1 MATPARRDSVDAAS
15 PATLALW
22 RVIAVV
28 AVAVGLDASR
38 GAQTVEST
46 ALLAMVDHLVYA
58 GPDLGAATAR
68 VERLLGVKATP
79 GGQHPGRGTRNALI
93 GLTAGVG
100 AVREP
105 PLQYIEI
112 IGPDP
117 DQPAPSLPRP
127 FGIDGLREPRLV
139 TWSAKE
145 RDLPGRVQSAKSGGV
160 ALGAIA
166 EGSRQ
171 RPDGLLLRWTYTDPR
186 VVVADGLAPFFIN
199 WGTTPHP
206 AASAAGGVAL
216 VGLKAEHPEAERIQ
230 RVLGQLGLD
239 LPVSSGQTAALVAT
253 LDSPRGRVE
262 LR

>member
-1 MATPARRDSVDAAS
+1 MPPCRSAGAVARDRVRRRGGWHQRIQRRTDGGIDSGGGGWLTIWFTPAPTCGV
-15 PATLALW
+15 ATEK
-22 RVIAVV
+22 
-28 AVAVGLDASR
+28 
-38 GAQTVEST
+38 VEQ
-46 ALLAMVDHLVYA
+46 
-58 GPDLGAATAR
+58 
-68 VERLLGVKATP
+68 LLGVKATP

-93 GLTAGVG
+93 ALTAGVG

-117 DQPAPSLPRP
+117 EQPTPSLPRP
-127 FGIDGLREPRLV
+127 FGIDGLREPKLV

-145 RDLPGRVQSAKSGGV
+145 PDLPGRVKSAKSGGV

-206 AASAAGGVAL
+206 AASATGGVAL

-230 RVLGQLGLD
+230 KVLGQLGLD
-239 LPVSSGQTAALVAT
+239 LPVSSGQTVALVAT